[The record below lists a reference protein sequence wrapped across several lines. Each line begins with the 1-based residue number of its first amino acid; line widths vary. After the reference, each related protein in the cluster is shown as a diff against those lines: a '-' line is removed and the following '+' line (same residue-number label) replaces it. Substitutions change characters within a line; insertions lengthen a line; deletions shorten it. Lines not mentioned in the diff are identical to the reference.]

1 MPFYEHVLIARQ
13 DVSSAQVET
22 MVEGFTSLIEENGGK
37 VAKTEFWGL
46 KTLAYRVKK
55 NRKGHYVLLNLDAPP
70 AAVLEYE
77 RILRLHEDVLRH
89 LTLRVDELDTEPSIV
104 MQGKRE
110 RDSRRDRPD
119 SRHEGRSDG
128 PREPRPQPAAAAAT
142 QPADATPVAAATPV
156 ASAEKAESTNE

>member
-1 MPFYEHVLIARQ
+1 MPLYEHVLIARQ

-89 LTLRVDELDTEPSIV
+89 LTLRVDEVDTEPSIV

-110 RDSRRDRPD
+110 RDSRRDRPERHE
-119 SRHEGRSDG
+119 SRHEGRSDT
-128 PREPRPQPAAAAAT
+128 PRPAPSAAPATPAAAPEAAE
-142 QPADATPVAAATPV
+142 
-156 ASAEKAESTNE
+156 AETTT